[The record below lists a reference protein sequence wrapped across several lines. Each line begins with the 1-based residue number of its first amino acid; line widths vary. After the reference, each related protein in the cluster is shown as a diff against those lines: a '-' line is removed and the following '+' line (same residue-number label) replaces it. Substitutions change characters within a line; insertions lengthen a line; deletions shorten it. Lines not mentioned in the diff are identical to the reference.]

1 MKFKVLVVATAL
13 MAVSLS
19 AKETELKTQQAD
31 KQLHQL
37 FETISDYRASLDPIG
52 ATSRGDKTARGKLAD
67 ASSEYHQ
74 QVRNKLAAFRQ
85 QLNEIPKGNLS
96 KQDQVSYQMML
107 RDLNIQISDVDF
119 KTYEMPLNSEYGF
132 HAGMTGFVNRL
143 SFKNVE
149 DYENYLQLLTQIPK
163 VFEQNITNMKAGM
176 ARGFT
181 VPKAVLAGYSDGIK
195 AYIQEDPSKSLWYR
209 PFNSL
214 PDSISEKRAK
224 KLKAKAKK
232 VIKEKVTK
240 AYQEYLKFFEKDYYP
255 NTKKT
260 IAATDYPDGKAFYK
274 AQIKRYTTLDLTPE
288 AIHEIGWKEVKRIR
302 AEMEQVIKDT
312 GFKGSFAEFL
322 HFLRTDP
329 QFYAKTPEELLK
341 EAAYISKKMDH
352 KLPKFFGKLPRQPY
366 GVVPVAPEIAPK
378 YTTGRYSGAPIDSD
392 RAGEYWVNTYALD
405 KRPLYNL
412 EALSLHEAVPGH
424 HLQTALAQELTNLPK
439 FRQNTYISA
448 FGEGWGLYSE
458 RLGLEA
464 GFYTDP
470 YSNFGR
476 LTYEMWRA
484 MRLVVDTGMHA
495 MGMGRDEAI
504 KLMEENTA
512 LSKHNVRTEI
522 DRYISWP
529 GQALSYKL
537 GEIKIRE
544 LRVKAEQELAENF
557 DLRKF
562 HDAVLGQGSVPLSVL
577 EEQIHD
583 FIDAEKRAIKK

>member
-1 MKFKVLVVATAL
+1 MVLCVVLLGSSQWLVAAD
-13 MAVSLS
+13 S
-19 AKETELKTQQAD
+19 KERSNDAD
-31 KQLHQL
+31 KLHQL
-37 FETISDYRASLDPIG
+37 FDDVSAYQLTLNPIT
-52 ATSRGDKTARGKLAD
+52 AANQGDDSAKGKLAD
-67 ASSEYHQ
+67 VSPAAYDQ
-74 QVRNKLAAFRQ
+74 QFEKYNAFKQLLLNIDSAKLDKTDR
-85 QLNEIPKGNLS
+85 
-96 KQDQVSYQMML
+96 VSHQMML
-107 RDLNIQISDVDF
+107 RELEVRLSDIEH
-119 KTYEMPLNSEYGF
+119 KTYQMPLNSEYGF
-132 HAGMTGFVNRL
+132 HIPVAGIANQLRFRSL
-143 SFKNVE
+143 A
-149 DYENYLQLLTQIPK
+149 DYENYLTLLEQMPK
-163 VFEQNITNMKAGM
+163 LFAQNIENMRAGLK
-176 ARGFT
+176 RGFS
-181 VPKAVLAGYSDGIK
+181 VPKAVLAGYSDSIK
-195 AYIQEDPSKSLWYR
+195 AYIQDDPTKSVWYR
-209 PFNSL
+209 PF
-214 PDSISEKRAK
+214 DSISDSITEQQAQE
-224 KLKAKAKK
+224 LQNKAKNIIQNK
-232 VIKEKVTK
+232 VISQ
-240 AYQEYLKFFEKDYYP
+240 YRSYLEFFEKNYYP
-255 NTKKT
+255 NAKKT

-274 AQIKRYTTLDLTPE
+274 AQIKRYTTLDLTAE
-288 AIHEIGWKEVKRIR
+288 EIHEIGRQEVKRIR
-302 AEMEQVIKDT
+302 EEMEQVIQDT
-312 GFKGSFAEFL
+312 GFGGTFAEFL

-378 YTTGRYSGAPIDSD
+378 YTTGRYSGAPLDSD

-424 HLQTALAQELTNLPK
+424 HLQIALSKELTDLPK

-495 MGMGRDEAI
+495 MGMSRDEAI

-512 LSKHNVRTEI
+512 LSTHNVRTEI

-544 LRVKAEQELAENF
+544 LRAKAETELGEDF
-557 DLRKF
+557 DIRKF

-577 EEQIHD
+577 EAQIYD
-583 FIDAEKRAIKK
+583 FIMEQKMESAEKD